1 MIVIMIMRIITKI
14 MSSSSSY
21 MRVLPVF
28 ARFREYTRGEVKTRE
43 PLTRGL
49 SVNSISDFLSL
60 IFYVYI
66 AKTNAYINIQ

>member
-14 MSSSSSY
+14 MSSSSY